1 MNPSYPIVFYV
12 SGHGF
17 GHASRIVEIIHALLE
32 IHPKAD
38 IIVKTAAPRR
48 LFERTLGDRIRFV
61 EMQCDMGVIQSD
73 SLHLDAAETVRQ
85 AKAFHAQMPDKA
97 RAEAAFLRD
106 AGARLVVG
114 DIAPLAFAAAGVAG
128 LPSVLI
134 GNFTW
139 DWIYEGY
146 PEETPF
152 ELARQIRDTYRTAT
166 RALRLPMSGGFAGL
180 ESITRD
186 IPFVAR
192 RSTRTPSEIRRG
204 LGLPEGKPL
213 LLVSFGGHGL
223 AGLNQAAI
231 AGLTDYAVA
240 TTDLPGGID
249 ILKPTPGLFH
259 LSEQQLYAGGFRYED
274 LVRAADVVVTKPG
287 YGIISEAIA
296 NDTAMLYT
304 SRGRF
309 VEYDV
314 LVKAMQRYLRSQFID
329 QQALLD
335 GRWGPALERLL
346 NQPAAAEKP
355 ALDGARIAAEE
366 ILALSP

>member
-1 MNPSYPIVFYV
+1 MDPSYPIVFYV

-17 GHASRIVEIIHALLE
+17 GHASRIIEVIHALLE
-32 IHPKAD
+32 KCPEAD

-48 LFERTLGDRIRFV
+48 LFERTLGQRIKFL
-61 EMQCDMGVIQSD
+61 ELQCDVGVIQRD
-73 SLHLDAAETVRQ
+73 SLHLDPAETIRQ
-85 AKAFHAQMPDKA
+85 ARAFHGQMPGKA
-97 RAEAAFLRD
+97 ATEAAFLRE
-106 AGARLVVG
+106 AGAGLVIG
-114 DIAPLAFAAAGVAG
+114 DIAPLAFAAAAMAG
-128 LPSVLI
+128 LPSMLI

-146 PEETPF
+146 PEESPF
-152 ELARQIRDTYRTAT
+152 DLTRQIRDTYRTAT
-166 RALRLPMSGGFAGL
+166 AALRLPMSGGFAGL

-192 RSTRTPSEIRRG
+192 QSTREPADIRRN
-204 LGLPEGKPL
+204 LGLPEGRPL

-223 AGLNQAAI
+223 TGLNHRALAGLK
-231 AGLTDYAVA
+231 DYAIA
-240 TTDLPGGID
+240 TTDLPGGD
-249 ILKPTPGLFH
+249 AAPATPGIFR
-259 LSEQQLYAGGFRYED
+259 LSEQQIYAAGFRYED

-314 LVKAMQRYLRSQFID
+314 LLKAMGRYLRSQFID
-329 QQALLD
+329 QQDLLD
-335 GRWGPALERLL
+335 GRWGPALAQLL
-346 NQPAAAEKP
+346 SQPGAAEKP
-355 ALDGARIAAEE
+355 ALNGASIAADA
-366 ILALSP
+366 ISALSP